1 MRLTVDALLRAEQYL
16 NAWKDRELNLRGMK
30 IPAIENIA
38 ILQDEFDCIDF
49 SDNEIRKLNNFPSM
63 KRLSTIIL
71 CNNYISRVE
80 ALGHLVINLTTLIL
94 TNNKISN
101 LGEVDNIATFSHLE
115 HLSLLENPVTFRPNY
130 RFYVIHKIP
139 SLKSLDFNKIS
150 KAEREAAQKYF
161 KSVLGK
167 AMLSD
172 IATDNRTLADG
183 ETGTLPNS
191 VPTVAPPAAPLV
203 LTEEQKQIVREA
215 IQAATTKEEVDAI
228 EKSLKNGTF
237 FDAIS
242 SEKVSS

>member
-1 MRLTVDALLRAEQYL
+1 
-16 NAWKDRELNLRGMK
+16 
-30 IPAIENIA
+30 
-38 ILQDEFDCIDF
+38 
-49 SDNEIRKLNNFPSM
+49 M

-80 ALGHLVINLTTLIL
+80 ALGHLVTNLTTLIL

-101 LGEVDNIATFSHLE
+101 LGEIDNIATFSHLE

-130 RFYVIHKIP
+130 RYYVIHKMP
-139 SLKSLDFNKIS
+139 TLKSLDFNKIS

-167 AMLSD
+167 AMLND
-172 IATDNRTLADG
+172 IAADKRTLADG
-183 ETGTLPNS
+183 ETGSLSNS
-191 VPTVAPPAAPLV
+191 APTVAAPPAAPLV

-228 EKSLKNGTF
+228 EKSLKVRILLLFMTHY
-237 FDAIS
+237 D
-242 SEKVSS
+242 VDC